1 MIDDE
6 DDGNGDEDT
15 HRWNHLCDAY
25 WLLKN
30 KHSDVV
36 CERRGRI
43 FRVDENPEKMN
54 MNTWTL

>member
-30 KHSDVV
+30 KYSDVV

-43 FRVDENPEKMN
+43 FRVDENPEKLN
-54 MNTWTL
+54 MNTLML